1 MRGTASATASP
12 SNQSTSSNRQ
22 STAPRRFGPHPMAAG
37 TEGGRERG
45 QGEEEVRRPGGRA
58 QRIVESVLQRLVQRV
73 RGYFPF
79 VAKYISISP
88 SMITKATAAATG
100 P

>member
-1 MRGTASATASP
+1 MANAAQPEERAGERSGCEHRGVDGALP
-12 SNQSTSSNRQ
+12 
-22 STAPRRFGPHPMAAG
+22 AG
-37 TEGGRERG
+37 TEAGRERG
-45 QGEEEVRRPGGRA
+45 QGEEEVGRPGGRA